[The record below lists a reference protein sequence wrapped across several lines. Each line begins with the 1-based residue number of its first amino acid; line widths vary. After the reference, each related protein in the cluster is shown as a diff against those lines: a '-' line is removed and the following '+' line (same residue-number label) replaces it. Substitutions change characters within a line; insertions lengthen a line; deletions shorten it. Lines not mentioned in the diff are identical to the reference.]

1 MHVLSHFP
9 LSKVMSP
16 VTGRV
21 IGTSEVRVV
30 KSKEVITGLSVK
42 VITGIGLAVTQ
53 EVNSNSNGNGN
64 NGVVAA
70 SSSVNIF
77 SVETTLT
84 DKLNSKYQV
93 RILSTVHSTLYKV
106 HCTVYKV
113 HCTQCSTLLEW
124 CIHSMDIV
132 IKVL

>member
-30 KSKEVITGLSVK
+30 KSKEVITGLRVK

-53 EVNSNSNGNGN
+53 EVNSNGNGN

-93 RILSTVHSTLYKV
+93 RILSTVHSTV
-106 HCTVYKV
+106 HCTKYTVQCTKSIVHSAV
-113 HCTQCSTLLEW
+113 HC
-124 CIHSMDIV
+124 
-132 IKVL
+132 

>member
-30 KSKEVITGLSVK
+30 KSKEVITGLRVK

-53 EVNSNSNGNGN
+53 EVNSNGNGN

>member
-1 MHVLSHFP
+1 MHMLSHFP

-30 KSKEVITGLSVK
+30 KSKEVITGLRVK

-53 EVNSNSNGNGN
+53 EVNSNGNGNGN